1 MPAWAVAMNNELL
14 DKYTKSML
22 SKGRLNEDFVKKF
35 SNLTIAEMTPV
46 EKAVYNKYTDFLLFD
61 AKPEDMNKVVKHYY
75 KKTWYRSMQCRKSAY
90 ELKEL
95 LDIRTNMYCM
105 TSAEGVDSKV
115 LERCTILKIALSRD
129 DTFKV
134 GKIHLS
140 KGHYKYTYTKHTMSS
155 LNNASPLPSTQTYTT
170 FHVFETPSICADQ
183 VSRAKA
189 EYLKNLLRKDNS
201 ETIANGVV
209 SVIETGISIGMPEMK
224 VGGKISNEILK
235 ACTKKI
241 ADSSKYKE
249 DFGIDSNGIATI
261 SNSFDL
267 RASLATAK
275 TNEGD
280 LIYNLYPTKGTLDKI
295 NFYNEVFK
303 NYNMKEIDLNYIL
316 EKPEKVNKKLTNLEK
331 KMKLNPYEYKG
342 DSRKSLRKLEVAYY
356 S

>member
-1 MPAWAVAMNNELL
+1 
-14 DKYTKSML
+14 
-22 SKGRLNEDFVKKF
+22 
-35 SNLTIAEMTPV
+35 
-46 EKAVYNKYTDFLLFD
+46 
-61 AKPEDMNKVVKHYY
+61 
-75 KKTWYRSMQCRKSAY
+75 MQCRKSAY

-155 LNNASPLPSTQTYTT
+155 LNNASPLPSKETYTT

-241 ADSSKYKE
+241 ADSRNIKR
-249 DFGIDSNGIATI
+249 I
-261 SNSFDL
+261 
-267 RASLATAK
+267 LAR
-275 TNEGD
+275 
-280 LIYNLYPTKGTLDKI
+280 
-295 NFYNEVFK
+295 F
-303 NYNMKEIDLNYIL
+303 
-316 EKPEKVNKKLTNLEK
+316 
-331 KMKLNPYEYKG
+331 
-342 DSRKSLRKLEVAYY
+342 
-356 S
+356 

>member
-1 MPAWAVAMNNELL
+1 
-14 DKYTKSML
+14 
-22 SKGRLNEDFVKKF
+22 
-35 SNLTIAEMTPV
+35 
-46 EKAVYNKYTDFLLFD
+46 
-61 AKPEDMNKVVKHYY
+61 
-75 KKTWYRSMQCRKSAY
+75 
-90 ELKEL
+90 
-95 LDIRTNMYCM
+95 MYCIK
-105 TSAEGVDSKV
+105 SPEGIDSKT
-115 LERCTILKIALSRD
+115 LEKCTILKISLSRT

-134 GKIHLS
+134 GEIYFS
-140 KGHYKYTYTKHTMSS
+140 NGHYKYTYTNYIMSS
-155 LNNASPLPSTQTYTT
+155 LNNALPLPSKETYTT
-170 FHVFETPSICADQ
+170 FQVFETPSACADQ
-183 VSRAKA
+183 VSYAKA
-189 EYLKNLLRKDNS
+189 ESLKNLLRKDNS

-224 VGGKISNEILK
+224 VGGKISYEILK
-235 ACTKKI
+235 ACTNKI

-249 DFGIDSNGIATI
+249 DFGIDSNGIATV

-303 NYNMKEIDLNYIL
+303 NYNKKEIYLNYAL
-316 EKPEKVNKKLTNLEK
+316 ENPEKVNKKLTKLEK

>member
-1 MPAWAVAMNNELL
+1 
-14 DKYTKSML
+14 
-22 SKGRLNEDFVKKF
+22 
-35 SNLTIAEMTPV
+35 
-46 EKAVYNKYTDFLLFD
+46 
-61 AKPEDMNKVVKHYY
+61 
-75 KKTWYRSMQCRKSAY
+75 
-90 ELKEL
+90 
-95 LDIRTNMYCM
+95 MYCIK
-105 TSAEGVDSKV
+105 SPEGIDSKT
-115 LERCTILKIALSRD
+115 LEKCTILKIALSRT

-134 GKIHLS
+134 GKIYFS
-140 KGHYKYTYTKHTMSS
+140 NGHYKYTYTNYKMSS
-155 LNNASPLPSTQTYTT
+155 LNNTSPLPSKETYTT
-170 FHVFETPSICADQ
+170 FQVFETPSACADQ

-209 SVIETGISIGMPEMK
+209 SVIESGISMGMPEMK
-224 VGGKISNEILK
+224 VGGKISYEILK
-235 ACTKKI
+235 ACTNKI

-249 DFGIDSNGIATI
+249 DFGIDSSGIATI

-316 EKPEKVNKKLTNLEK
+316 EKPEKVNKKLTNLEE
-331 KMKLNPYEYKG
+331 KMNLEPYKFKDKLCKNIGDLEGEYY
-342 DSRKSLRKLEVAYY
+342 KSFR
-356 S
+356 

>member
-1 MPAWAVAMNNELL
+1 M
-14 DKYTKSML
+14 
-22 SKGRLNEDFVKKF
+22 
-35 SNLTIAEMTPV
+35 
-46 EKAVYNKYTDFLLFD
+46 
-61 AKPEDMNKVVKHYY
+61 
-75 KKTWYRSMQCRKSAY
+75 
-90 ELKEL
+90 
-95 LDIRTNMYCM
+95 
-105 TSAEGVDSKV
+105 
-115 LERCTILKIALSRD
+115 
-129 DTFKV
+129 
-134 GKIHLS
+134 
-140 KGHYKYTYTKHTMSS
+140 
-155 LNNASPLPSTQTYTT
+155 
-170 FHVFETPSICADQ
+170 
-183 VSRAKA
+183 
-189 EYLKNLLRKDNS
+189 RKDNS

-209 SVIETGISIGMPEMK
+209 SVIESGISIGMPEMK

-249 DFGIDSNGIATI
+249 DFGIDSNGIANI

>member
-1 MPAWAVAMNNELL
+1 MHH
-14 DKYTKSML
+14 
-22 SKGRLNEDFVKKF
+22 
-35 SNLTIAEMTPV
+35 
-46 EKAVYNKYTDFLLFD
+46 
-61 AKPEDMNKVVKHYY
+61 HYRP
-75 KKTWYRSMQCRKSAY
+75 KR
-90 ELKEL
+90 
-95 LDIRTNMYCM
+95 
-105 TSAEGVDSKV
+105 
-115 LERCTILKIALSRD
+115 
-129 DTFKV
+129 
-134 GKIHLS
+134 
-140 KGHYKYTYTKHTMSS
+140 HTQ
-155 LNNASPLPSTQTYTT
+155 N
-170 FHVFETPSICADQ
+170 FHVFETPSVCADQ

-235 ACTKKI
+235 ACTNSI